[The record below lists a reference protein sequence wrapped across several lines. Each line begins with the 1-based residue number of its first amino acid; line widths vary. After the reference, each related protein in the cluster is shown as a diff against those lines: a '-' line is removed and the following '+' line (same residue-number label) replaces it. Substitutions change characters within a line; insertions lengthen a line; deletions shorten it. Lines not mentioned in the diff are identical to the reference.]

1 MVEGEEGVEVVGRT
15 VDEAVQ
21 KGLDSLNLRR
31 EQVSVEIVSDG
42 ARTMLGFRAGQVRVR
57 VAPKPQRTEPVTP
70 AEPAG
75 PAEPTFVGPG
85 LEAGG
90 DEASV
95 GRQLL
100 SEMLSRMGVRAQVQV
115 EAGSDDDPVRLNIQG
130 NNLGMLIGR
139 RGETLMA
146 MQFLTRLMVSHRLQR
161 WANVVVDVDD
171 YRLKRE
177 ETLKRLAARMAQEAV
192 QTGRVQEL
200 EPMPPSERRI
210 IHLTLRDFDGVST
223 QSTGEGEARRVT
235 IVPARSKQA

>member
-146 MQFLTRLMVSHRLQR
+146 MQFLTRLMVSHRFQR